1 MICFLLG
8 LVFLM
13 GILNIFC
20 YLYFRRR
27 FVVFSEEI
35 LRSAQRIMGQEKEL
49 TQHNRETLASKVV
62 MELEKVEEIVSNRLR
77 ESEGEKEKLQRTI
90 SDISHQLK
98 TPLSNI
104 SMYHDM
110 IADPKLTSD
119 ESEKFMEII
128 RQQLEKLE
136 FLIDSL
142 IKSSRLESDMIH
154 LNIEDSSIF
163 YTLKLAV
170 NGIVQKADKK
180 DSDISIHCA
189 AGIKVPHDVKWTAE
203 AIENILDNAV
213 KYTQQRGNVSIHVV
227 SGEMY
232 TEIKIKDT
240 GKGIPPEH
248 YNDIFKRFY
257 REKSVV
263 RDEGLG
269 LGLYIA
275 RSIIVRQGGH
285 IIVRSAK
292 GKGSCFSL
300 FLPCRKRM

>member
-1 MICFLLG
+1 MMSSG
-8 LVFLM
+8 QRREADRK
-13 GILNIFC
+13 NI
-20 YLYFRRR
+20 
-27 FVVFSEEI
+27 
-35 LRSAQRIMGQEKEL
+35 
-49 TQHNRETLASKVV
+49 
-62 MELEKVEEIVSNRLR
+62 
-77 ESEGEKEKLQRTI
+77 
-90 SDISHQLK
+90 DISVDCAPSVMFL
-98 TPLSNI
+98 
-104 SMYHDM
+104 HD
-110 IADPKLTSD
+110 
-119 ESEKFMEII
+119 E
-128 RQQLEKLE
+128 
-136 FLIDSL
+136 
-142 IKSSRLESDMIH
+142 
-154 LNIEDSSIF
+154 
-163 YTLKLAV
+163 
-170 NGIVQKADKK
+170 
-180 DSDISIHCA
+180 
-189 AGIKVPHDVKWTAE
+189 KWTAE

>member
-1 MICFLLG
+1 
-8 LVFLM
+8 
-13 GILNIFC
+13 
-20 YLYFRRR
+20 
-27 FVVFSEEI
+27 
-35 LRSAQRIMGQEKEL
+35 
-49 TQHNRETLASKVV
+49 
-62 MELEKVEEIVSNRLR
+62 
-77 ESEGEKEKLQRTI
+77 
-90 SDISHQLK
+90 
-98 TPLSNI
+98 
-104 SMYHDM
+104 M

-180 DSDISIHCA
+180 DIDISIHCP

>member
-1 MICFLLG
+1 
-8 LVFLM
+8 
-13 GILNIFC
+13 
-20 YLYFRRR
+20 
-27 FVVFSEEI
+27 
-35 LRSAQRIMGQEKEL
+35 
-49 TQHNRETLASKVV
+49 
-62 MELEKVEEIVSNRLR
+62 
-77 ESEGEKEKLQRTI
+77 
-90 SDISHQLK
+90 
-98 TPLSNI
+98 
-104 SMYHDM
+104 
-110 IADPKLTSD
+110 
-119 ESEKFMEII
+119 MEII

-180 DSDISIHCA
+180 DIDISIHCP